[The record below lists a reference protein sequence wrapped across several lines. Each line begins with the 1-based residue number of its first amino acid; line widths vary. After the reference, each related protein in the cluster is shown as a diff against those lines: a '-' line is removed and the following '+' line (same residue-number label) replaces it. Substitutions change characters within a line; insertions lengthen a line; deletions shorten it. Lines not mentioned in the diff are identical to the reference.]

1 MIDQSENLIFINGE
15 NKTPQIGTITPKGNT
30 YAVVF
35 QNNSKV
41 YNYSTDKIKW
51 LKISNRID
59 VEKHIIEING
69 FAQKNVKS
77 VSFFSDFFK
86 TYYFIVFDNGFQ
98 KLYEGKDVKIRESV
112 LKEPTS
118 KKVFEY
124 LSEVALINPLKTDDG
139 INLLSIQYQKIDEIN
154 SESALAKYLNPIK
167 FKMQTAKCKSLIF
180 PFGCNSSQYKAVKN
194 AFENQLSVI
203 QGPPGTGKTQTIL
216 NIIANILI
224 NNQSVIVVSN
234 NNSATDN
241 VLEKLKK
248 YGFDFMAAPLGNS
261 ENKQNFLDS
270 QPETHIYPDVVNTW
284 KSDITDLK
292 SQISAL
298 SSDLSKIYVA
308 QERLAVLK
316 QELSQWKLE
325 FEHFKQSNKS
335 DSAINPETIRAKAD
349 NLLELLNFQQ
359 NIIEGYKARFGKIK
373 WFFLKLKFKF
383 AYKIN
388 PELLIYCDE
397 NAIRQTQIL
406 FYYKKIS
413 ELETEIKQ
421 LEDFCNA
428 DITKQKSERLTSLS
442 MTVLK
447 NSIYEKYCS
456 QKREQIA
463 VEYALMHKPA
473 SFIKEFPIVLSTTF
487 SALSSV
493 KDAFYDYLIMDEASQ
508 VTIETGALAFACAR
522 NAVIV
527 GDIMQ
532 LPNVV
537 TDEDRQ
543 KLDAV
548 IQKYDINSGYDS
560 AKHSFL
566 ESVIKIIP
574 DVPQTL
580 LREHYRCNPEIINF
594 CNQKFY
600 GGELVVMTQ
609 KSDFKAVAAIKTTEG
624 NHCRGHQN
632 QREIDIICK
641 EILPEIKSD
650 PSKIGIIA
658 PYNSQVN
665 AIKNNVDNKIEV
677 ATVHKYQ
684 GREKDVIIMS
694 VTDDQI
700 GEFADNANLLNVAV
714 SRAKQKFYLVVSGNK
729 QDKRGNISDLLDYI
743 EYNGGI
749 VTDSKICSIYDML
762 YKQFAAKREDFF
774 KNRRKVSQYDSENLT
789 FYLIKD
795 ILKGNDEF
803 KSYDVLLNY
812 PLNRLIGDTSL
823 LNDDEKQYISHSA
836 THVDFLI
843 FSRVSKKTILT
854 IEVDGWSF
862 HHDGTK
868 QSERDKMK
876 NQILSLYNIPLL
888 RLSTTGSNEKEI
900 ITEKLMEL
908 AGKK

>member
-1 MIDQSENLIFINGE
+1 MIDPSKNLIFINGE
-15 NKTPQIGTITPKGNT
+15 NKTTQIGTITPMGRT

-51 LKISNRID
+51 LKVTNSID
-59 VEKHIIEING
+59 VEKNVIEING

-77 VSFFSDFFK
+77 VSFFPDFFK
-86 TYYFIVFDNGFQ
+86 TYYFVIFDNGFQ
-98 KLYEGKDVKIRESV
+98 KLYEGQDVKIRESV
-112 LKEPTS
+112 LKDTLS

-124 LSEVALINPLKTDDG
+124 LSEVAFTNPLKTEDG
-139 INLLSIQYQKIDEIN
+139 KNILSIQYQKIDEIH
-154 SESALAKYLNPIK
+154 SGSALAQYLNPTK
-167 FKMQTAKCKSLIF
+167 FKSKTTKCKSLIF
-180 PFGCNSSQYKAVKN
+180 PFGCNSSQYKAVRR

-248 YGFDFMAAPLGNS
+248 YGLGFMAAPLGNS
-261 ENKQNFLDS
+261 ENKQSFLAS
-270 QPETHIYPDVVNTW
+270 QPEMHVCPDEVNKW
-284 KSDITDLK
+284 KSDVKDVNV
-292 SQISAL
+292 QISNL
-298 SSDLSKIYVA
+298 HDEISDIYSKK
-308 QERLAVLK
+308 ERLAVLK
-316 QELSQWKLE
+316 QELSQWELE
-325 FEHFKQSNKS
+325 FEHFKQANKT
-335 DSAINPETIRAKAD
+335 DSSIKPELTNAKAD
-349 NLLELLNFQQ
+349 NLLELINFQQ
-359 NIIEGYKARFGKIK
+359 NIIEGRDVKFGKIK

-383 AYKIN
+383 VYKIN
-388 PELLIYCDE
+388 PELLILRDE
-397 NAIRQTQIL
+397 NAIKQTQIL
-406 FYYKKIS
+406 FYHKKIS
-413 ELETEIKQ
+413 ELTNEMMHLVSYT
-421 LEDFCNA
+421 DVNA
-428 DITKQKSERLTSLS
+428 INEKSKKLSSLS
-442 MTVLK
+442 MSVLK
-447 NSIYEKYCS
+447 NSVYEKYCTN
-456 QKREQIA
+456 KHEHIN
-463 VEYALMHKPA
+463 VDYALKHNPNG
-473 SFIKEFPIVLSTTF
+473 FIKEFPIVLSTTF

-493 KDAFYDYLIMDEASQ
+493 KGAFYDYIIMYEASQ
-508 VTIETGALAFACAR
+508 ITIETGALALACAH

-527 GDIMQ
+527 GDTMQ

-537 TDEDRQ
+537 TEEERK

-548 IQKYDINSGYDS
+548 IKKYDINSGYDS
-560 AKHSFL
+560 SKHSFL
-566 ESVIKIIP
+566 DSFIRIIP
-574 DVPQTL
+574 NVPQTL
-580 LREHYRCNPEIINF
+580 LREHYRCNPDIINF

-600 GGELVVMTQ
+600 GGNLIIMTL
-609 KSDFKAVAAIKTTEG
+609 KNNSKAVNAIKTTEG

-641 EILPEIKSD
+641 DILPEIKSD
-650 PSKIGIIA
+650 PSKVGIIA

-665 AIKNNVDNKIEV
+665 AIKHYVDNRIEV
-677 ATVHKYQ
+677 ATVHKFQ

-714 SRAKQKFYLVVSGNK
+714 SRAKQKFYLVVTGNK
-729 QDKRGNISDLLDYI
+729 QDKHGNIIDLLDYI

-749 VTDSKICSIYDML
+749 VSNSKICSIYDLL
-762 YKQFAAKREDFF
+762 YKQFAAKREEFL

-789 FYLIKD
+789 FYLIKN
-795 ILKGNDEF
+795 ILNGNDKF
-803 KSYDVLLNY
+803 RSYDVLLNY

-823 LNDDEKQYISHSA
+823 LNDNEKQYISHSA

-876 NQILSLYNIPLL
+876 NHILSLYNIPLL

-900 ITEKLMEL
+900 ITEKLAEL
-908 AGKK
+908 CCF

>member
-1 MIDQSENLIFINGE
+1 MINQSDNLIFINGE
-15 NKTPQIGTITPKGNT
+15 NKTSQIDTITPRGNS

-35 QNNSKV
+35 HNNNKI
-41 YNYSTDKIKW
+41 YNYSKDKIKW
-51 LKISNRID
+51 LKTTNRID
-59 VEKHIIEING
+59 VEKNIIEVNG

-77 VSFFSDFFK
+77 VSFFPDFFK

-98 KLYEGKDVKIRESV
+98 KLYDGKDVKIRVSV
-112 LKEPTS
+112 LKESAS

-124 LSEVALINPLKTDDG
+124 LSEVAFINPLKTEDG
-139 INLLSIQYQKIDEIN
+139 KNILSIQYQKIDEIH
-154 SESALAKYLNPIK
+154 SESALAKYLNPIR
-167 FKMQTAKCKSLIF
+167 FKMKTAKYKNLIF
-180 PFGCNSSQYKAVKN
+180 PFGCNSSQYRAVKM

-216 NIIANILI
+216 NIIANILV

-241 VLEKLKK
+241 VLEKLQK
-248 YGFDFMAAPLGNS
+248 YGFDFMVAPLGNS
-261 ENKQNFLDS
+261 ENKQSFLAS
-270 QPETHIYPDVVNTW
+270 QPGTHVCPDIVNTW
-284 KSDITDLK
+284 KSDVSNLK
-292 SQISAL
+292 SQISDL
-298 SSDLSKIYVA
+298 LSDLSKIYSD

-316 QELSQWKLE
+316 QELTQWKLE
-325 FEHFKQSNKS
+325 FEHFKQANKT
-335 DSAINPETIRAKAD
+335 DSALKPESIKAKAD
-349 NLLELLNFQQ
+349 NLLELLSFQQ
-359 NIIEGYKARFGKIK
+359 NIIEGYKVRFGKIK
-373 WFFLKLKFKF
+373 WFFLKLKFKY

-397 NAIRQTQIL
+397 NAIRLTQIL
-406 FYYKKIS
+406 FYQKKIS
-413 ELETEIKQ
+413 ELETEIKR
-421 LEDFCNA
+421 LDSFCN
-428 DITKQKSERLTSLS
+428 DGVIKQQSERLTMLS
-442 MTVLK
+442 MKMLK

-463 VEYALMHKPA
+463 VEYALKHSPA
-473 SFIKEFPIVLSTTF
+473 SFINEFPVVLSTTF

-508 VTIETGALAFACAR
+508 VTIETGALALACAH

-527 GDIMQ
+527 GDVMQ

-548 IQKYDINSGYDS
+548 IKKYDINSGYDS

-609 KSDFKAVAAIKTTEG
+609 KTDFQAIAAIKTTEG

-632 QREIDIICK
+632 QREIDIICQ

-650 PSKIGIIA
+650 PSEIGIIA

-665 AIKNNVDNKIEV
+665 AIKNNVDNRIEV

-714 SRAKQKFYLVVSGNK
+714 SRAKHKFYLVVTGNK
-729 QDKRGNISDLLDYI
+729 QDKHSNISDLLDYI
-743 EYNGGI
+743 EYNGGVVI
-749 VTDSKICSIYDML
+749 DSKICSIYDML
-762 YKQFAAKREDFF
+762 YKQFAAKREEFF

-789 FYLIKD
+789 YYLIKD
-795 ILKGNDEF
+795 IFKGNDEF

-876 NQILSLYNIPLL
+876 NHILSLYNIPLL

-900 ITEKLMEL
+900 IISKLQEL
-908 AGKK
+908 L